1 VAVREGGRTIIIRD
15 RLYQKGEA
23 SEPDFKR
30 RWRHRKPGALQAL
43 SPPALSRRHAGVRH
57 RLPPGPFDIPDPL

>member
-1 VAVREGGRTIIIRD
+1 VTDYIRKAKAPNRISSGDGGI
-15 RLYQKGEA
+15 
-23 SEPDFKR
+23 
-30 RWRHRKPGALQAL
+30 RKPGALPAL